1 MNSYPNQYVLIA
13 DKPTSKGNFAT
24 FDFNLAMEARKKLSN
39 PGFDLYI
46 YLLRIGDKKEW
57 ALSRAHYL
65 QERGCSGRTYERALQ
80 DLKENSFIVLENGK
94 WIFRP

>member
-1 MNSYPNQYVLIA
+1 MKTFSNQYVLTA
-13 DKPTSKGNFAT
+13 DKPIKKGNFAT
-24 FDFNLAMEARKKLSN
+24 FDYNRAMEARRVLSN

-65 QERGCSGRTYERALQ
+65 QERGCSDRTYERALH
-80 DLKENSFIVLENGK
+80 DLREKGYLFLIDNK
-94 WIFRP
+94 WIFKP